1 MDMGIGR
8 RIGVLGGTFDPI
20 HYGHIALGK
29 KVASTLKLK
38 RILFIPAGNP
48 WMKSEKSV
56 SSAHHRL
63 KMLELGIAGIEEF
76 SFSDMEIKRSG
87 PTYTYETILDLTK
100 DKPETKTIYLIL
112 GYDAIKEFH
121 RWKNS
126 DRLLKLVRIVAVAR
140 PGYEEFS
147 TQYQENK
154 DIRVFDE
161 AGVIDKSISGITS
174 TIIRER
180 IILKHSIYNLVPK
193 DVEEYILEQGLY
205 KREG

>member
-8 RIGVLGGTFDPI
+8 RIGILGGTFDPI

-100 DKPETKTIYLIL
+100 DKLETKTIYLIL
-112 GYDAIKEFH
+112 GWDAIKEFH

-161 AGVIDKSISGITS
+161 AVVIDKSISGITS
-174 TIIRER
+174 TDIRER
-180 IILKHSIYNLVPK
+180 IKLKQSINNLVPK
-193 DVEEYILEQGLY
+193 DVEENILEHGLY

>member
-8 RIGVLGGTFDPI
+8 RIGILGGTFDPI

-38 RILFIPAGNP
+38 RILFMPAGNP

-100 DKPETKTIYLIL
+100 DKLETKTIYLIL
-112 GYDAIKEFH
+112 GWDAIKEFH

-161 AGVIDKSISGITS
+161 AVVIDKSISGITS

-180 IILKHSIYNLVPK
+180 IKLKQSINNLVPK
-193 DVEEYILEQGLY
+193 DVEKYILEHGLY
-205 KREG
+205 KQEG

>member
-8 RIGVLGGTFDPI
+8 RIGILGGTFDPI
-20 HYGHIALGK
+20 HYGHIALSK

-38 RILFIPAGNP
+38 RILFMPAGNP

-112 GYDAIKEFH
+112 GWDAIKEFH

-161 AGVIDKSISGITS
+161 AVVIDKSISGITS

-180 IILKHSIYNLVPK
+180 IKLKQSINNLVPK
-193 DVEEYILEQGLY
+193 DVEEYILEHGLY
-205 KREG
+205 KQEG

>member
-8 RIGVLGGTFDPI
+8 RIGILGGTFDPI

-100 DKPETKTIYLIL
+100 DKLETKTIYLIL
-112 GYDAIKEFH
+112 GWDAIKEFH

-161 AGVIDKSISGITS
+161 AVVIDKSISGITS
-174 TIIRER
+174 TDIRER
-180 IILKHSIYNLVPK
+180 IKLKQSINNLVPK
-193 DVEEYILEQGLY
+193 DVEKYILEHGLY
-205 KREG
+205 KQEG

>member
-8 RIGVLGGTFDPI
+8 GIGVLGGTFDPI

-112 GYDAIKEFH
+112 GWDAIKEFH

-154 DIRVFDE
+154 NIRVFDK
-161 AGVIDKSISGITS
+161 AVVID
-174 TIIRER
+174 
-180 IILKHSIYNLVPK
+180 
-193 DVEEYILEQGLY
+193 
-205 KREG
+205 

>member
-8 RIGVLGGTFDPI
+8 RIGILGGTFDPI

-63 KMLELGIAGIEEF
+63 KMLELGIAGIKEF

-112 GYDAIKEFH
+112 GWDAIKEFH

-161 AGVIDKSISGITS
+161 AVVIDKSISGITS
-174 TIIRER
+174 TDIRER
-180 IILKHSIYNLVPK
+180 IKLKQSINNLVPK
-193 DVEEYILEQGLY
+193 DVEKYILEHGLY
-205 KREG
+205 KQEG

>member
-112 GYDAIKEFH
+112 GWDAIKEFH

-161 AGVIDKSISGITS
+161 AVVIDKSISGITS

-180 IILKHSIYNLVPK
+180 IKLKQSINNLVPK
-193 DVEEYILEQGLY
+193 DVEKYILEHGLY
-205 KREG
+205 KQEG

>member
-8 RIGVLGGTFDPI
+8 RIGILGGTFDPI

-38 RILFIPAGNP
+38 RILFMPAGNP
-48 WMKSEKSV
+48 WMKSDKSV

-112 GYDAIKEFH
+112 GWDAIKEFH

-161 AGVIDKSISGITS
+161 AVVIDKSISGITS

-180 IILKHSIYNLVPK
+180 IKLKQSINNLVPK
-193 DVEEYILEQGLY
+193 DVEEYILEHGLY

>member
-8 RIGVLGGTFDPI
+8 RIGILGGTFDPI

-38 RILFIPAGNP
+38 RILFMPAGNP
-48 WMKSEKSV
+48 WMKSDKSV

-63 KMLELGIAGIEEF
+63 KMLELGIAGIKEF

-100 DKPETKTIYLIL
+100 DKLETKTIYLIL
-112 GYDAIKEFH
+112 GWDAIKEFH

-126 DRLLKLVRIVAVAR
+126 DQLLKLVRIVAVAR

-161 AGVIDKSISGITS
+161 AVVIDKSISGITS

-180 IILKHSIYNLVPK
+180 IKLKQSINNLVPK
-193 DVEEYILEQGLY
+193 DVEKYILEHGLY
-205 KREG
+205 KQEG

>member
-100 DKPETKTIYLIL
+100 DKLETKTIYLIL
-112 GYDAIKEFH
+112 GWDAIKEFH

-161 AGVIDKSISGITS
+161 AVVIDKSISGITS
-174 TIIRER
+174 TDIRER
-180 IILKHSIYNLVPK
+180 IKLKQSINNLVPK
-193 DVEEYILEQGLY
+193 DVEKYILEHGLY
-205 KREG
+205 KQEG

>member
-8 RIGVLGGTFDPI
+8 RIGILGGTFDPI

-112 GYDAIKEFH
+112 GWDAIKEFH

-161 AGVIDKSISGITS
+161 AVVIDKSISGITS

-180 IILKHSIYNLVPK
+180 IKLKQSINNLVPK
-193 DVEEYILEQGLY
+193 DVEKYILEHGLY

>member
-8 RIGVLGGTFDPI
+8 RIGILGGTFDPI

-112 GYDAIKEFH
+112 GWDAIKEFH

-140 PGYEEFS
+140 PGYEEFL

-161 AGVIDKSISGITS
+161 AVVIDKSISGITS

-180 IILKHSIYNLVPK
+180 IKLKQSINNLVPK
-193 DVEEYILEQGLY
+193 DVEEYILEHGLY
-205 KREG
+205 KQEG

>member
-161 AGVIDKSISGITS
+161 AVVIDKSISGITS
-174 TIIRER
+174 TDIRER
-180 IILKHSIYNLVPK
+180 IKLKQSINNLVPK
-193 DVEEYILEQGLY
+193 DVEEYILEHGLY
-205 KREG
+205 KLEG

>member
-8 RIGVLGGTFDPI
+8 RIGILGGTFDPI

-38 RILFIPAGNP
+38 RILFMPAGNP
-48 WMKSEKSV
+48 WMKSDKSV

-112 GYDAIKEFH
+112 GWDAIKEFH

-161 AGVIDKSISGITS
+161 AVVIDKSISGITS

-180 IILKHSIYNLVPK
+180 IKLKQSINNLVPK
-193 DVEEYILEQGLY
+193 DVEEYILEHGLY
-205 KREG
+205 KLEG

>member
-8 RIGVLGGTFDPI
+8 RIGILGGTFDPI

-38 RILFIPAGNP
+38 RILFMPAGNP
-48 WMKSEKSV
+48 WMKSDKSV

-63 KMLELGIAGIEEF
+63 KMLELGIAGIKEF

-112 GYDAIKEFH
+112 GWDAIKEFH

-161 AGVIDKSISGITS
+161 AVVIDKSISGITS
-174 TIIRER
+174 TVIRER
-180 IILKHSIYNLVPK
+180 IKLKQSINNLVPK
-193 DVEEYILEQGLY
+193 DVEKYILEHGLY
-205 KREG
+205 KQEG

>member
-38 RILFIPAGNP
+38 RILFMPAGNP
-48 WMKSEKSV
+48 WMKSDKSV

-63 KMLELGIAGIEEF
+63 KMLELGIAGIKEF

-100 DKPETKTIYLIL
+100 DKLETKTIYLIL
-112 GYDAIKEFH
+112 GWDAIKEFH

-161 AGVIDKSISGITS
+161 AVVIDKSISGITS
-174 TIIRER
+174 TDIRER
-180 IILKHSIYNLVPK
+180 IKLKQSINNLVPK
-193 DVEEYILEQGLY
+193 DVEKYILEHGLY
-205 KREG
+205 KQEG

>member
-8 RIGVLGGTFDPI
+8 RIGILGGTFDPI

-63 KMLELGIAGIEEF
+63 KMLELGIAGIKEF

-161 AGVIDKSISGITS
+161 AVVIDKSISGITS
-174 TIIRER
+174 TDIRER
-180 IILKHSIYNLVPK
+180 IKLKQSINNLVPK
-193 DVEEYILEQGLY
+193 DVEKYILEHGLY
-205 KREG
+205 KQEG

>member
-38 RILFIPAGNP
+38 RILFMPAGNP
-48 WMKSEKSV
+48 WMKSDKSV

-63 KMLELGIAGIEEF
+63 KMLELGIAGIKEF

-161 AGVIDKSISGITS
+161 AVVIDKSISGITS
-174 TIIRER
+174 TDIRER
-180 IILKHSIYNLVPK
+180 IKLKQSINNLVPK
-193 DVEEYILEQGLY
+193 DVEKYILEHGLY
-205 KREG
+205 KQEG

>member
-8 RIGVLGGTFDPI
+8 RIGILGGTFDPI

-100 DKPETKTIYLIL
+100 DKLDQNDLSYFRMGCDQRISQMEKFRSIIKTCA
-112 GYDAIKEFH
+112 D
-121 RWKNS
+121 S
-126 DRLLKLVRIVAVAR
+126 C
-140 PGYEEFS
+140 S
-147 TQYQENK
+147 SQ
-154 DIRVFDE
+154 
-161 AGVIDKSISGITS
+161 AGI
-174 TIIRER
+174 
-180 IILKHSIYNLVPK
+180 
-193 DVEEYILEQGLY
+193 
-205 KREG
+205 

>member
-8 RIGVLGGTFDPI
+8 GIGVLGGTFDPI

-38 RILFIPAGNP
+38 RILFMPAGNP
-48 WMKSEKSV
+48 WMKSDKPV

-63 KMLELGIAGIEEF
+63 KMLELGIAGIKEF

-112 GYDAIKEFH
+112 GWDAIKEFH

-161 AGVIDKSISGITS
+161 AVVIDKSISGITS
-174 TIIRER
+174 TDIRER
-180 IILKHSIYNLVPK
+180 IKLKQSINNLVPK
-193 DVEEYILEQGLY
+193 DVEKYILEHGLY
-205 KREG
+205 KQEG

>member
-112 GYDAIKEFH
+112 GWDAIKEFH

-161 AGVIDKSISGITS
+161 AVVIDKSISGITS
-174 TIIRER
+174 TDIRER
-180 IILKHSIYNLVPK
+180 IKLKQSINNLVPK
-193 DVEEYILEQGLY
+193 DVEKYILEHGLY
-205 KREG
+205 KQEG

>member
-8 RIGVLGGTFDPI
+8 RIGILGGTFDPI

-38 RILFIPAGNP
+38 RILFMPAGNP
-48 WMKSEKSV
+48 WMKSDKSV

-63 KMLELGIAGIEEF
+63 KMLELGIAGIKEF

-100 DKPETKTIYLIL
+100 DKLETKTIYLIL
-112 GYDAIKEFH
+112 GWDAIKEFH

-161 AGVIDKSISGITS
+161 AVVIDKSISGITS
-174 TIIRER
+174 TDIRER
-180 IILKHSIYNLVPK
+180 IKLKQSINNLVPK
-193 DVEEYILEQGLY
+193 DVEEYILEHGLY
-205 KREG
+205 